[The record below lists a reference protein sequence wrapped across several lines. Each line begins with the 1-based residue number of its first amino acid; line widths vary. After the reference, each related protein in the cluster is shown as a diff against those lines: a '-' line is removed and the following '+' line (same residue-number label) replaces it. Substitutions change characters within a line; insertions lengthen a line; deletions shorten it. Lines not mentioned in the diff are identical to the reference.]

1 MVGLLNF
8 VITNSVWIFLVCAVC
23 VILVIYLLVAFL
35 DQYIETERLKKVDK
49 RLKPER
55 LEAERK
61 KQETERKK
69 QEAERRKRD
78 EERREAERQLYLA
91 ECREVQRRNQM
102 ARRVEAER
110 LEAER
115 KKQAERLEAERL
127 EAERF
132 EAERKKQAERKK
144 LTEQKAN
151 SWLEAYQ
158 EQAKYWAFANSE
170 YGKFKTHKGNNA
182 SDTAARKEI
191 AMRILKLTNSSFTK
205 TELDRQYNQVYSTY
219 ILDWKSKLNWDSKT
233 VISYHKLLTAA
244 YSELCGS
251 AI

>member
-115 KKQAERLEAERL
+115 KKQAERLEAER
-127 EAERF
+127 F

-219 ILDWKSKLNWDSKT
+219 ILDWKSKLNWDSKI

>member
-115 KKQAERLEAERL
+115 KKQAER
-127 EAERF
+127 F

-144 LTEQKAN
+144 LTEQNAN

>member
-115 KKQAERLEAERL
+115 KKQAERL

>member
-1 MVGLLNF
+1 MAGLLNF
-8 VITNSVWIFLVCAVC
+8 VITNSVWIFLVGAVC

-49 RLKPER
+49 HLKPER

-78 EERREAERQLYLA
+78 EERCEAERQLYLA

-115 KKQAERLEAERL
+115 KKQAERLEAER
-127 EAERF
+127 F

-158 EQAKYWAFANSE
+158 KQAKYWAFANSE

>member
-115 KKQAERLEAERL
+115 KKQAERLEAER
-127 EAERF
+127 F

-233 VISYHKLLTAA
+233 VIFYHKLLTAA

>member
-115 KKQAERLEAERL
+115 KKQAER
-127 EAERF
+127 F

-219 ILDWKSKLNWDSKT
+219 ILDWKSKLNWDSKI

>member
-78 EERREAERQLYLA
+78 EERCEAERQLYLA

-115 KKQAERLEAERL
+115 KKQAERLEAER
-127 EAERF
+127 F

-158 EQAKYWAFANSE
+158 KQAKYWAFANSE

-233 VISYHKLLTAA
+233 VISHHKLLTAA

>member
-69 QEAERRKRD
+69 QKAERRKRD

-115 KKQAERLEAERL
+115 KKQAERLD
-127 EAERF
+127 AERF

-144 LTEQKAN
+144 LTEQNAN